1 MSNEIAERS
10 VEYEVNGENVKLS
23 PNIIKNY
30 LVSGNA
36 EVSDQEVTMF
46 LQLCRYQKL
55 NPFLREA
62 YLVKFKGSPA
72 QIITSKEAFMKRAEA
87 HPEYNGLKAGIIV
100 DRDGEMMDL
109 EGAIKL
115 EKDKLLGGWAQ
126 IYRRD
131 RENPVTVK
139 ISLGE
144 FSKGQSTWKTMP
156 LNMIRKTAIVNAMR
170 EAFPD
175 TLGSMYTEE
184 ESATNVSAPDIEAV
198 VQEEV
203 ATKAN
208 MEIIDV
214 PSDDE
219 VMQGFNEVVNEPEP
233 IAINQTEKPPF
244 A

>member
-1 MSNEIAERS
+1 MSNEVAERS
-10 VEYEVNGENVKLS
+10 VVYDVNGESVKLS

-87 HPEYNGLKAGIIV
+87 HPQYNGLKAGIIV
-100 DRDGEMMDL
+100 DRDGEMTDL

-126 IYRRD
+126 IFRKDRD
-131 RENPVTVK
+131 NPVTVK
-139 ISLGE
+139 ISLNE

-184 ESATNVSAPDIEAV
+184 ESASDITAPDIEEAV
-198 VQEEV
+198 KAEV
-203 ATKAN
+203 ATNAN
-208 MEIIDV
+208 TEVIDI
-214 PSDDE
+214 PATDE
-219 VMQGFNEVVNEPEP
+219 VMQDFNEIVNEPELEP
-233 IAINQTEKPPF
+233 VVQPGKAPF
-244 A
+244 